1 MSWYDYLF
9 GSAEFLPHG
18 YCLVWEPR
26 LLALHV
32 GADALIALSYF
43 SIPAVLYV
51 FARRRTDFEYR
62 WVLHLFAA
70 FIFFCGTSHL
80 VEIGS
85 LWHPYYGFEGMV
97 KLATGLVSVV
107 TAILLWPLLPKVLA
121 LPSPTAMQ
129 LTNQQ
134 LAAEVARREQT
145 EQALRRTYAQLDA
158 RTREVIE
165 SKDARLQL
173 AIASVG
179 GGEWEWDARS
189 GEPSYVSPSLMRLV
203 GWPEGV
209 EAGFDGWLAI
219 VHPDDR
225 ERLVEAAGQFRAGT
239 LDSHHFSYRVVAA
252 DDDVLWLESHG
263 RLIRDEFG
271 IPLRYVGIDLDVT
284 DRYRWA
290 ADVEEA
296 RERAEKADKAKT
308 TFLAAMSHELRTPL
322 NAVVGF
328 SEILKDGLFGPLGD
342 RYSRYADYIH
352 QSAGHLQS
360 LVNDLLDLARIEA
373 GRLDLEPVP
382 VPVADAVDE
391 AVTIVSAHAAQKR
404 IALSVQGIPLEAG
417 VADGPGVGKDGVVV
431 QADRRALRQML
442 LNLLSNAV
450 KFTHAQGRV
459 SVTWRLRD
467 SLDPEDRGTREEGPS
482 EDARSDPDA
491 GVPWLEIS
499 VSDTG
504 IGLSAGDLEMIGQPF
519 ARFGEAVSEVRPV
532 QSTGLGLA
540 VTRQLMEAHGGR
552 LDVAS
557 VEGRGTTITLLFP
570 PAALTA
576 AAVPADKPQPA

>member
-9 GSAEFLPHG
+9 GSAELLPHG

-85 LWHPYYGFEGMV
+85 LWQPYYGFEGMV
-97 KLATGLVSVV
+97 KLATGLVSMV
-107 TAILLWPLLPKVLA
+107 TAVLLWPLLPKVLA

-134 LAAEVARREQT
+134 LAAEVVRREQT

-179 GGEWEWDARS
+179 GGEWEWDARL

-203 GWPEGV
+203 GWPENKK
-209 EAGFDGWLAI
+209 ADFAGWLAI

-225 ERLVEAAGQFRAGT
+225 DRLVQAAEQFRGGA
-239 LDSHHFSYRVVAA
+239 LESHHFSYRVIAA
-252 DDDVLWLESHG
+252 DDDILWLESHG

-296 RERAEKADKAKT
+296 RARAEAADRAKT

-328 SEILKDGLFGPLGD
+328 SEILKDELFGPL
-342 RYSRYADYIH
+342 SERYARYAGYIH
-352 QSAGHLQS
+352 HSAGHLQS
-360 LVNDLLDLARIEA
+360 LVNDLLDLARIEV
-373 GRLDLEPVP
+373 GRLDLEP
-382 VPVADAVDE
+382 AEIAVGE
-391 AVTIVSAHAAQKR
+391 AVEEALTIVSAHAVQKR
-404 IALSVQGIPLEAG
+404 IDLSVQGGRFE
-417 VADGPGVGKDGVVV
+417 ADGMDRPGLLADGKTIL
-431 QADRRALRQML
+431 ADRRALRQML

-450 KFTHAQGRV
+450 KFTHAGGSV
-459 SVTWRLRD
+459 SVAWRLRD
-467 SLDPEDRGTREEGPS
+467 PVGVDDAARGAPRGGGEASYSPG
-482 EDARSDPDA
+482 AA
-491 GVPWLEIS
+491 PWLEITVTDS
-499 VSDTG
+499 G
-504 IGLSAGDLEMIGQPF
+504 IGLSAADLEMIGQPF
-519 ARFGEAVSEVRPV
+519 VRFGEAVSEVRPV

-552 LDVAS
+552 MEVAS
-557 VEGRGTTITLLFP
+557 VEGEGTTVSLVFP
-570 PAALTA
+570 PAAEDA
-576 AAVPADKPQPA
+576 VEVPAEQTHTI